1 MGNLSKVF
9 ECPEVLQQP
18 ELTLTQTADDLAY
31 RIVLLSGSA
40 CFEQTTLLQKRCN
53 SQI

>member
-1 MGNLSKVF
+1 MF

-18 ELTLTQTADDLAY
+18 ELTLTQTVADLAY
-31 RIVLLSGSA
+31 RIVLLSGGA
-40 CFEQTTLLQKRCN
+40 CVEQTTLLQKRCN